1 MTRELTN
8 EKTAVFAF
16 GDLDIAEEPR
26 SYDLDEPTRELPLI
40 AGRFAGREWTAEKL
54 QSAPAVPKTE
64 RGDKAFHRTVGLA
77 AAAMAAVALMV
88 GSLMGQAKLVDL
100 NEQAVTASTEIAA
113 LRTEQNNLL
122 LRLEESNPAADLN
135 SIPESLESRVLDEM
149 LTAGVGNTGEDKATV
164 LNIRH
169 GRELGYLW
177 ESFVDRLGESF
188 R

>member
-1 MTRELTN
+1 MTRELTY
-8 EKTAVFAF
+8 EKTAVFSF
-16 GDLDIAEEPR
+16 GSLDIAEEPR

-40 AGRFAGREWTAEKL
+40 AGRFAGREWTAESV
-54 QSAPAVPKTE
+54 QPAPVVKKTE
-64 RGDKAFHRTVGLA
+64 GDNRAFRRTVGLV

-113 LRTEQNNLL
+113 LRTEQNTLL
-122 LRLEESNPAADLN
+122 LHLEESNPAAELN
-135 SIPESLESRVLDEM
+135 SIPETFETRLFDEI
-149 LTAGVGNTGEDKATV
+149 LTAGVENTGEDKATV

-177 ESFVDRLGESF
+177 ESFVDTLGESF